1 MYTNSR
7 GVWGEGDGDLSQRR
21 RQYSPFGKKSKIV
34 SHYAPLV
41 YMYSGVIYTRTR
53 TPPML
58 SGPFGYDFEAETTNV
73 LRNQRP
79 PPRLVTNRRV
89 SLQTTGLSTRPL
101 VAPLSRLFER
111 TTPPAESDATNTR
124 ENTNRVDLFS
134 RPIFT
139 YDSTVFNGSSF
150 VFFTFPPGVCIY
162 IYTFRRSCTCY
173 TYESV
178 PARAPL
184 SPYHKRGFPFSF
196 RHTPRRSYSRR
207 NERSARY
214 FARALT
220 TKSTF

>member
-1 MYTNSR
+1 
-7 GVWGEGDGDLSQRR
+7 
-21 RQYSPFGKKSKIV
+21 
-34 SHYAPLV
+34 
-41 YMYSGVIYTRTR
+41 MYSGVIYTRTR

-162 IYTFRRSCTCY
+162 IYLSEIVYVLYVRISTCPRAVITVPQTRFSVFVSSHPATVVQSSKRTIREIFRTGPNDEVDVLINPPSYRRFTLGGDSCASL
-173 TYESV
+173 EISV
-178 PARAPL
+178 L
-184 SPYHKRGFPFSF
+184 
-196 RHTPRRSYSRR
+196 
-207 NERSARY
+207 
-214 FARALT
+214 
-220 TKSTF
+220 